1 MTSYPVTMGVRP
13 PQQDGSDADHIEFG
27 IAALEP
33 HLDDRI
39 DYPATDDEILAA
51 IGDVEVSYDASGG
64 TVALSEILDATPTRR
79 YESKRDLLDTLHPV
93 FEEYRAATS
102 KSLLGRLRGLI
113 PF

>member
-1 MTSYPVTMGVRP
+1 MGVRP

-39 DYPATDDEILAA
+39 EYPATNEEIIHAV
-51 IGDVEVSYDASGG
+51 GDVEVSYDASGG
-64 TVALSEILDATPTRR
+64 TVALSEMLQKAPVRQ

-93 FEEYRAATS
+93 FEEYRAAAS
-102 KSLLGRLRGLI
+102 KSFFGRLRAML

>member
-1 MTSYPVTMGVRP
+1 MGVRP

-39 DYPATDDEILAA
+39 DYPATADEIVRTV
-51 IGDVEVSYDASGG
+51 GDVEVSYDASGG
-64 TVALSEILDATPTRR
+64 TVALSEILESAPRSRFD
-79 YESKRDLLDTLHPV
+79 SKRELLDTLHPV
-93 FEEYRAATS
+93 FEVYRAA
-102 KSLLGRLRGLI
+102 KSNSLVGRLRGLL

>member
-1 MTSYPVTMGVRP
+1 MGVRP

-33 HLDDRI
+33 HIDERI
-39 DYPATDDEILAA
+39 DYPATADEIVETV
-51 IGDVEVSYDASGG
+51 GDVQVSYDASGG
-64 TVALSEILDATPTRR
+64 TVALSEIIEAAPARR
-79 YESKRDLLDTLHPV
+79 FESKRDLLDTLHPV

-102 KSLLGRLRGLI
+102 NSLVGRLRGLL

>member
-1 MTSYPVTMGVRP
+1 MTSYAEAMGVRP
-13 PQQDGSDADHIEFG
+13 PQQDGNDADHIEFG

-39 DYPATDDEILAA
+39 DYPATDEEILAS

-64 TVALSEILDATPTRR
+64 TVSLSEILDKAPART

-102 KSLLGRLRGLI
+102 NSLLGRLRSML

>member
-1 MTSYPVTMGVRP
+1 MTSYAVVMGVRP
-13 PQQDGSDADHIEFG
+13 PQQDGNDADHIEFG

-39 DYPATDDEILAA
+39 DYPATDDEVLAA
-51 IGDVEVSYDASGG
+51 VGDVEVSYDASGG
-64 TVALSEILDATPTRR
+64 TVALSEILDAAPART

-102 KSLLGRLRGLI
+102 KSFLGRIRGLL